1 MTTHLKQGWLRR
13 NGVPES
19 DQTTLIEQFT
29 RHGRNVTH
37 TVVITDPVYLSE
49 PLIRTSD
56 FVLNEQDGG
65 NWLWPCEYVEEISG
79 RAKGEV
85 PHHLPGANPFLKEF
99 ADRTK
104 APMGGVRGGPA
115 TTYPEYEARLKSR
128 ARGRDDGRGAARQ
141 PGEEPGHG
149 RGAAAA
155 GAGQRLHAGRR
166 RRQRRRAGG
175 AVGCPARGLEVRAS
189 RSRGSWPR

>member
-1 MTTHLKQGWLRR
+1 MGFSTGSWNGLTLTVLTTHLKQGWLRR

-19 DQTTLIEQFT
+19 DQATLIEQFT
-29 RHGRNVTH
+29 RHGRNITH

-49 PLIRTSD
+49 PMIRTSD

-104 APMGGVRGGPA
+104 APMGGVRGG
-115 TTYPEYEARLKSR
+115 
-128 ARGRDDGRGAARQ
+128 
-141 PGEEPGHG
+141 
-149 RGAAAA
+149 
-155 GAGQRLHAGRR
+155 RR
-166 RRQRRRAGG
+166 RPIRVRRA
-175 AVGCPARGLEVRAS
+175 
-189 RSRGSWPR
+189 